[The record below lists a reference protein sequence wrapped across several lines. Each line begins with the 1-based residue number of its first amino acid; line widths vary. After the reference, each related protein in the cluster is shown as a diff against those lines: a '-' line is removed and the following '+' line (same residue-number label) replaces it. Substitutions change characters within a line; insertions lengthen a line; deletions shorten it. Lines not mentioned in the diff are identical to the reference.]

1 MKSNIEKVY
10 SKLPKTELAKVELET
25 QKVELGIVDDF
36 TKIFEK
42 ANNSDVQIGKILI
55 SALSKAE
62 NSYKGQISDYEN
74 AIKLGD
80 KAEKAAKDLGVELPS
95 PMKNKILSSKEA
107 IKEAKSIISKINQL
121 YGLF

>member
-1 MKSNIEKVY
+1 MKSRLERIIEK
-10 SKLPKTELAKVELET
+10 LPNQELSA

-42 ANNSDVQIGKILI
+42 ANNADVQIGKTLI
-55 SALSKAE
+55 NALSKAE

-74 AIKLGD
+74 AIKLSD
-80 KAEKAAKDLGVELPS
+80 EAEKAEKNLGVELPS
-95 PMKNKILSSKEA
+95 PMKNKILSSKEG
-107 IKEAKSIISKINQL
+107 IKEAKSIISKISQL

>member
-10 SKLPKTELAKVELET
+10 SKLPKTELAKVELA
-25 QKVELGIVDDF
+25 KVELGIVDDF

-42 ANNSDVQIGKILI
+42 ANNGDVQIGKTLI